1 VPVDRP
7 TFSESWYRVVTL
19 RPRLRSTVQ
28 VYRQHFRG
36 QMWHVLHDP
45 SSNQFFRLNEGAY
58 RFVGM
63 LDGRRM
69 VAEVWR
75 ICNEQMGDEA
85 PTQGEVI
92 QLLGQLYTS
101 NLLQAELPPDAESL
115 FNRYHKRV
123 TREVQGYLMN
133 LLFIRI
139 PLFDPD
145 HFLNRWVSVFG
156 RLFTWVGLA
165 FWLALVCAGLYS
177 IAGRFAELADQASN
191 VLNPDNLFLLY
202 LSFVAV
208 KAFHE
213 FGHAFALKAFGRKT
227 GTGGEVHVMG
237 IMFLVFT
244 PVAYM
249 DASGAWALR
258 QKWHRAVVGAAGIF
272 VEIAIAA
279 VAAMVWVNT
288 SSGTTVH
295 AIAYNVMF
303 IASVSTV
310 LFNGNPLLRYDG
322 YYILSDLLEIPNLA
336 QRSKDYIYYLVRK
349 YIWRVKVVRNPANTG
364 GEKRWMVFYAIASMI
379 YRVVVCVAILLF
391 VADKLFVLGAILAIA
406 AVIAWVC
413 VPIVKFVRYLATSGE
428 LERVRGR
435 AALST
440 VVTVAVIIAF
450 VGLIRAPDR
459 TRAEG
464 VVEPENLAVI
474 HMEVDG
480 FISDVLPSGTYV
492 TPGTPGEQPLIR
504 ANNAE
509 LASQKAAL
517 VAERSRLEALK
528 SKALTTEVAEAEIY
542 AEQIKALDA
551 QIKRKDDE
559 LASLDLSAPFA
570 GTWISPEIRKAK
582 GAYFHRGDTVGLVAS
597 LDHVIIRV
605 TAGQNVAAM
614 LISEA
619 RGQVEIRVQGRPDL
633 MLTGTI
639 IKILPAGQENLPS
652 AALGYA
658 AGGSVQTTPQDQRG
672 TKAAERFF
680 EIRIAPSEGSNVRL
694 LSGQRVMVRFDMPAK
709 PLAVQWWRSL
719 LQLIQRRFHT

>member
-1 VPVDRP
+1 MPVDRP

-58 RFVGM
+58 HFVAM
-63 LDGRRM
+63 LDGHRN
-69 VAEVWR
+69 VADVWR

-115 FNRYHKRV
+115 FNRYRKRV

-139 PLFDPD
+139 PLLDPD
-145 HFLNRWVSVFG
+145 HFLNRWVGVLG
-156 RLFTWVGLA
+156 RVFTWYGFV
-165 FWLALVCAGLYS
+165 FWMALIGAGFYF
-177 IAGRFAELADQASN
+177 IAGRFGELANQASG

-202 LSFVAV
+202 LSFVGV

-213 FGHAFALKAFGRKT
+213 FGHAFALKSFGQKT
-227 GTGGEVHVMG
+227 GTGGEVHLMG

-244 PVAYM
+244 PVAYV

-258 QKWHRAVVGAAGIF
+258 GKWHRAIVGAAGMM

-279 VAAMVWVNT
+279 IAAMVWVNT
-288 SSGTTVH
+288 SLGTTPH

-310 LFNGNPLLRYDG
+310 IFNGNPLLRYDA

-336 QRSKDYIYYLVRK
+336 QRSKEYIYYLIKK
-349 YIWRVKVVRNPANTG
+349 YMWRVRGGRNPAHTG
-364 GEKRWMVFYAIASMI
+364 GEKCWMVFYAIASMI

-391 VADKLFVLGAILAIA
+391 VADKLFILGAILAIA

-413 VPIVKFVRYLATSGE
+413 VPLVKFLRYLATSGE
-428 LERVRGR
+428 LDRVRGR
-435 AALST
+435 AVLST
-440 VVTVAVIIAF
+440 IITVALIIAL
-450 VGLIRAPDR
+450 VGLIPAPDR
-459 TRAEG
+459 SRVEG
-464 VVEPENLAVI
+464 VVEPGNLAVV
-474 HMEVDG
+474 HMQADG
-480 FISDVLPSGTYV
+480 FITDALPSGTYV
-492 TPGTPGEQPLIR
+492 VPDGPPLLRATNPNLAARKEQL
-504 ANNAE
+504 
-509 LASQKAAL
+509 L
-517 VAERSRLEALK
+517 AERDRLEAMK
-528 SKALTTEVAEAEIY
+528 RKAQTTEIAEAQIY
-542 AEQIKALDA
+542 DEQIQALDK
-551 QIKRKDDE
+551 QIRRVDE
-559 LASLDLSAPFA
+559 QLSSLNPRAPFA
-570 GTWISPEIRKAK
+570 GTWISPDIDKAK
-582 GAYFHRGDTVGLVAS
+582 GAYLRRGDKVGLVAS

-605 TAGQNVAAM
+605 TAGQAVSAM

-619 RGQVEIRVQGRPDL
+619 RSQVEIRVKGRPDL

-672 TKAAERFF
+672 TKAVERFF
-680 EIRIAPSEGSNVRL
+680 EIRIAPSEGADARL
-694 LSGQRVMVRFDMPAK
+694 LSGQRVVVRFDMTTK
-709 PLAVQWWRSL
+709 PIAVQWWQSL